1 MKITAKHKI
10 KSWEHCD
17 VVLDSSYSEAFQ
29 VGVSNH
35 GQMEYWMRKTVFQ
48 ECVKGCCRNQLRKGK
63 VIWWVINW
71 TFCWFSILFEGIL
84 GDVDQDK
91 TKEGREY
98 KKVNSRIK
106 RCRPTNLQVEEKKR
120 RRKRH
125 SPFHL
130 GMLMLQPCYRHIII
144 LGTWWCLMMK

>member
-1 MKITAKHKI
+1 
-10 KSWEHCD
+10 
-17 VVLDSSYSEAFQ
+17 
-29 VGVSNH
+29 
-35 GQMEYWMRKTVFQ
+35 MRKTVFQ

-98 KKVNSRIK
+98 KKVK
-106 RCRPTNLQVEEKKR
+106 RLTLEQNVAGPPTFRLR
-120 RRKRH
+120 RRKEEERDTAH
-125 SPFHL
+125 FIWV
-130 GMLMLQPCYRHIII
+130 C
-144 LGTWWCLMMK
+144 